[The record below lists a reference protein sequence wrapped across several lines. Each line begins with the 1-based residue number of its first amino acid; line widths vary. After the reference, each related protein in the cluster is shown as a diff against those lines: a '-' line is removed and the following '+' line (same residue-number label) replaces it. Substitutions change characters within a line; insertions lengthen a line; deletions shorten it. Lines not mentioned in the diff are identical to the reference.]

1 MDRKEWKALAVAIS
15 ALSLLVVFS
24 MTDFAVAQE
33 KGKTIELRMATGAK
47 PFQRFYKAAETW
59 MNLVEKGTN
68 GTVKIKPF
76 PSAQLYDYHE
86 LGDPL
91 MSGSIDL
98 ALATPGTFGKLA
110 PCHSLDWIDWGSPD
124 LEKGWKMLK
133 KLYENPEFVATID
146 GRFQELGVKL
156 LFYVPNAVMRGPLL
170 ANKPV
175 RTIED
180 MKGLL
185 IYAPSPNV
193 ATLVKALG
201 TSTVFVPTGE
211 VYGALERGTFQGALS
226 LQELYL
232 ALKLYEK
239 SKYLVDY
246 TFNGGMMPFFVSLK
260 AWNKLSKESQKVMLD
275 AALQVQTEYFDSQVK
290 FDQGI
295 GAGLAKELQI
305 ITLSPEERARW
316 DKAMMATHEKMAETD
331 ARTKKVWK
339 LWNDIKSSE
348 K

>member
-1 MDRKEWKALAVAIS
+1 MDRKDWKWAAKAVL
-15 ALSLLVVFS
+15 ALSLLVLFS
-24 MTDFAVAQE
+24 TVDTALAQE
-33 KGKTIELRMATGAK
+33 KGKNVELRMATGAK

-68 GTVKIKPF
+68 GTVKVKPF

-124 LEKGWKMLK
+124 LEKGWKMLRR
-133 KLYENPEFVATID
+133 LYENPEFVNTID

-180 MKGLL
+180 LKGLL
-185 IYAPSPNV
+185 VYAPSPNV
-193 ATLVKALG
+193 AALVKALG

-260 AWNKLSKESQKVMLD
+260 AWNKLTKDSQKVMLD
-275 AALQVQTEYFDSQVK
+275 AALTVQTEYFDSQVK

-295 GAGLAKELQI
+295 AAGLAEKLQI

-316 DKAMMATHEKMAETD
+316 DKAMMATHEKMASTD
-331 ARTKKVWK
+331 ARTQKVWK
-339 LWNDIKSSE
+339 LWNDIKSNP
-348 K
+348 